1 MNKEKILFIYNNIN
15 NVHNHNVHNHND
27 IIRYIKYKNIKYTL
41 NKNSFFVN
49 ISCLSQ
55 ENIDNIYNIIN
66 YSINNITDDSNY
78 IDLRNKLISD
88 NFINK
93 KNIKKDINNIL
104 LSEFTDTQQEIIKHS
119 KQFNLNLT

>member
-1 MNKEKILFIYNNIN
+1 MDKEKILFIYNNIN
-15 NVHNHNVHNHND
+15 NVNNHND

-41 NKNSFFVN
+41 NNNGFFVN

-66 YSINNITDDSNY
+66 YSINNIIDDSNY

-88 NFINK
+88 NFINNK
-93 KNIKKDINNIL
+93 KIKKDINNIL
-104 LSEFTDTQQEIIKHS
+104 LSEFTDIQQEIIKHS
-119 KQFNLNLT
+119 KQFKLNLT